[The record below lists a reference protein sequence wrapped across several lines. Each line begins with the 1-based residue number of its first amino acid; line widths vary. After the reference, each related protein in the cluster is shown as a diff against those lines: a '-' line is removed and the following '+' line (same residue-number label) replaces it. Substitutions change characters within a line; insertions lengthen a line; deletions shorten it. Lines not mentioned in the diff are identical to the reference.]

1 VPDTRIE
8 ARAAV
13 SSRLET
19 TPLETTPNEQPD
31 ARAWNYVAV
40 GAGHPDG
47 PAFWARFV
55 TALRAA
61 RYDGPLSIENEDR
74 ARGHRESVAPAVDT
88 VRSALGSLG
97 R

>member
-1 VPDTRIE
+1 M
-8 ARAAV
+8 

-61 RYDGPLSIENEDR
+61 RYDGPLSIENEDH
-74 ARGHRESVAPAVDT
+74 ARGHRESVALAVDT